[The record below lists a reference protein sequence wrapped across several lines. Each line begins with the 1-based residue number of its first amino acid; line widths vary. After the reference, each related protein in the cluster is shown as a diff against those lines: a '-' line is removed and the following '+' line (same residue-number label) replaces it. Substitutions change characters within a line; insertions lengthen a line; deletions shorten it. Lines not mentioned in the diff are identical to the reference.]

1 MSKKHVYYFDYIRL
15 ISALGV
21 IYMHVAAGPLR
32 GPLTVGWHAM
42 NVLTCFAFT
51 AVPLF
56 IMMSGYLL
64 LNSEK
69 TADTGFLI
77 KKRLPRLVLP
87 LITWTVVAV
96 LWRLVFIE
104 GFSLKGFYDGMVG
117 SIQSPAW
124 VHFWYMYT
132 LIALYIISP
141 VLYGGLK
148 NLDKKGHVLVFVLAC
163 LPTLKTILSILLPSF
178 LKPFVYVNVLD
189 QLTLMSGT
197 VAMFVLGYYLGNLQ
211 KKIPNAVLIA
221 TAILVLA
228 VIIFGTYKYTVMN
241 GQFDQTFQNQFAGFE
256 IVLAACVFLL
266 FKQNFNKE
274 CKLFR
279 LIPVLP
285 LSLSIYLMHNI
296 LLATMQMKI
305 LIDTFRETV
314 YVTLL
319 NFIICFL
326 VMKTVATI
334 KPLCYIFTGI
344 PYKNACE
351 TCNWIFT
358 YRNIKTFISKKRNN
372 KK

>member
-1 MSKKHVYYFDYIRL
+1 MDKKHVYYFDYIRL

-21 IYMHVAAGPLR
+21 IYMHVASGPLR
-32 GPLTVGWHAM
+32 GNLNFGWHAM

-69 TADTGFLI
+69 TANVNFLL
-77 KKRLPRLVLP
+77 KKRLPRLVFP
-87 LITWTVVAV
+87 LISWTVIAV
-96 LWRLVFIE
+96 LWRLIFANE
-104 GFSLKGFYDGMVG
+104 SDFSLKGFYDGMVA

-148 NLDKKGHVLVFVLAC
+148 NLDKKGHIFVFVLIC
-163 LPTLKTILSILLPSF
+163 LLNLKTILSILLPGF
-178 LKPFVYVNVLD
+178 LKAFVYINVLD
-189 QLTLMSGT
+189 QLSLISGT

-211 KKIPNAVLIA
+211 KKIPNIILIGVAVI
-221 TAILVLA
+221 VLA

-241 GQFDQTFQNQFAGFE
+241 GQFDQTFQNQFSGFE
-256 IVLAACVFLL
+256 IVLASCVFLL
-266 FKQNFNKE
+266 FKQNLNKE
-274 CKLFR
+274 CKFFKMV
-279 LIPVLP
+279 PVLP

-296 LLATMQMKI
+296 LLATMQMVI

-314 YVTLL
+314 YVTVL

-334 KPLCYIFTGI
+334 RPLCYIVTGL
-344 PYKNACE
+344 PYKTACQ

-358 YRNIKTFISKKRNN
+358 YRNIKSLLSKKQHD
-372 KK
+372 